1 MSFLHN
7 CDPICINVIFASIWY
22 LACNL
27 LFNLDSELSLNYDFT
42 LILQFK
48 CAGWP
53 AWDGD
58 WGTGGIPGL
67 RGLGLFL

>member
-48 CAGWP
+48 CAGCRQLLLQLCKLKMP
-53 AWDGD
+53 FVAFSSY
-58 WGTGGIPGL
+58 I
-67 RGLGLFL
+67 